1 MIHGTFVPNYVILE
15 TEGACHLVKISG
27 NFGLA
32 VNGKRFVRSSQWKI
46 PGKKGNSK
54 KVGPFSWLERSE
66 RRSIYA
72 FLVVYT
78 NSRSKGKK
86 KKKNCHG
93 QFAKQN
99 GFPRDFT
106 QVPQVFFW
114 LPPPNDQRYTGKTV
128 QRYSS
133 YRKHSARKPLWK
145 TTNSCRV
152 IPVQC
157 QVLALVWLMAN
168 SEVMRSVSDR
178 FNVTLSSLFRII
190 QRVKS

>member
-86 KKKNCHG
+86 KKKTVT
-93 QFAKQN
+93 ASSQN
-99 GFPRDFT
+99 KMVSLETSLRYHRFFFGCPLRMTRGTLEKLCRDIAAT
-106 QVPQVFFW
+106 GSIPQGNRFGR
-114 LPPPNDQRYTGKTV
+114 PP
-128 QRYSS
+128 
-133 YRKHSARKPLWK
+133 
-145 TTNSCRV
+145 
-152 IPVQC
+152 IP
-157 QVLALVWLMAN
+157 AG
-168 SEVMRSVSDR
+168 
-178 FNVTLSSLFRII
+178 
-190 QRVKS
+190 

>member
-1 MIHGTFVPNYVILE
+1 ME

-32 VNGKRFVRSSQWKI
+32 VNGKRFVGSSQWKI
-46 PGKKGNSK
+46 PGKKGKSK
-54 KVGPFSWLERSE
+54 KVGPLSRLERSE
-66 RRSIYA
+66 RKFA
-72 FLVVYT
+72 FHLHV
-78 NSRSKGKK
+78 SRSLHQFQVQGKK
-86 KKKNCHG
+86 KTKKKKQPHG

-99 GFPRDFT
+99 GSLEPSLRYQCT
-106 QVPQVFFW
+106 GFFW
-114 LPPPNDQRYTGKTV
+114 LPPPNDQRHTGKTV

-145 TTNSCRV
+145 TTNSWRV

-168 SEVMRSVSDR
+168 SEVMKSVSDR
-178 FNVTLSSLFRII
+178 FNVTLSSLLRII